1 MLIFQMIV
9 LFATLWVAQYIY
21 AKFTN
26 QKVLFNK
33 FNACGL
39 LSLGGVADDCGEGA
53 GGIVKA
59 YVADLADLDLDAATL
74 SADGSIITLP
84 YNTAES
90 PYVELVPDDN
100 DQASF
105 QQEGSRNDAG
115 SYSTTQTGNFTFAN
129 ITAAKYKA
137 AEALVA
143 CCNIVVI
150 YEWANGFAT
159 VQGLRA
165 VKVNNAYVLRRSVK
179 GAKAI
184 PSVNTN
190 TTALDDNNQ
199 VVLQI
204 VNTDNKL
211 APILFAGQT
220 LPSVIPATTI
230 SDLVD

>member
-21 AKFTN
+21 AKLTN
-26 QKVLFNK
+26 QKVLFNQ

-39 LSLGGVADDCGEGA
+39 LPLGGVSGDCGEGA

-59 YVADLADLDLDAATL
+59 YVTDLADLDLAAATL
-74 SADGSIITLP
+74 SANGSVITLP
-84 YNTAES
+84 YTTAES

-115 SYSTTQTGNFTFAN
+115 SFSSTQTGNLTFAN
-129 ITAAKYKA
+129 IDNAKYKA
-137 AEALVA
+137 AEALVD
-143 CCNIVVI
+143 CCNVVVI

-159 VQGLRA
+159 IQGLRA
-165 VKVNNAYVLRRSVK
+165 VKVNGAYILKRSVK

-184 PSVNTN
+184 PSINTN

-199 VVLQI
+199 IVLQI

-220 LPSVIPATTI
+220 LPTVLPATTI